1 MDVAK
6 ILWMSLVKHSVC
18 QSFTSNIDCI
28 FNFSLKQVVLAW
40 FNRKGR
46 ETEEKWWSN
55 MPNNFRCLISNAS
68 GLIIQATSQ
77 YTALDIFQRSLR
89 WLQRQPAQELIA
101 LPGLYCASRG
111 KQDNKAGSP
120 WDMVVSEAEF
130 PGRHSAAWSVK
141 MLLPLL
147 HPFASTFGNA
157 YDEEFHLFRHYRGG
171 GKV

>member
-120 WDMVVSEAEF
+120 WDMVVSEAVSRTAFSCLKCENA
-130 PGRHSAAWSVK
+130 PS
-141 MLLPLL
+141 P
-147 HPFASTFGNA
+147 PASLCL
-157 YDEEFHLFRHYRGG
+157 YLWQRLWRG
-171 GKV
+171 VSLV